1 MTDCEAEGKADGQD
15 GAVVAVYEDGPLIV
29 RGRFTITGQD
39 GEPVPAGRRTVA
51 LCRCGRSAIKPFCDG
66 SHVRTGFRA
75 PGGAQRAR
83 AAAQDGEGCG
93 GACQPAAGVADAAA
107 QAAGE
112 GEPAAD

>member
-1 MTDCEAEGKADGQD
+1 MESLVAGD
-15 GAVVAVYEDGPLIV
+15 GAVVTVYEDGPLIV
-29 RGRFTITGQD
+29 RGQFRIAAQD

-83 AAAQDGEGCG
+83 PATGSGGGLRAGQRAQ
-93 GACQPAAGVADAAA
+93 
-107 QAAGE
+107 
-112 GEPAAD
+112 